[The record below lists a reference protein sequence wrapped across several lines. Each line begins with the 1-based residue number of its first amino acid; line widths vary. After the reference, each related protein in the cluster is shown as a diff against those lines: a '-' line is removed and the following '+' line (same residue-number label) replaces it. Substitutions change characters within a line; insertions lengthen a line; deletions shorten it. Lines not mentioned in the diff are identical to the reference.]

1 MDAPDAFNA
10 QAANFKGM
18 SDSEGIFIAKV
29 VHKAVVEVG
38 EEGTE
43 AAAATAVINN
53 NRNSVIDFPIDVPV
67 FNCNKPFI
75 FIIHEN
81 QNNTILF
88 VGKYSK

>member
-1 MDAPDAFNA
+1 MGAPDAFNA

-18 SDSEGIFIAKV
+18 TDADGIFISKV
-29 VHKAVVEVG
+29 VHKAVIEVG
-38 EEGTE
+38 EDGTE
-43 AAAATAVINN
+43 AAAATAVIGPLGI
-53 NRNSVIDFPIDVPV
+53 SPGIFPVEVPV

-81 QNNTILF
+81 IYNTILF

>member
-1 MDAPDAFNA
+1 MGAPDAFNA

-18 SDSEGIFIAKV
+18 TDADGIFISKV
-29 VHKAVVEVG
+29 VHKAVIEVG
-38 EEGTE
+38 EDGTE
-43 AAAATAVINN
+43 AAAATAVILN
-53 NRNSVIDFPIDVPV
+53 NRNSVPV

-88 VGKYSK
+88 VGKYSR